1 MVRSDH
7 QALIWLFNLKEP
19 KGRIARWIEI
29 LSEYDFSIEY
39 RPGSKHANADA
50 LSHCPNPW
58 DCQCPDL
65 DNLEPLRCGPCIK
78 CKKRTAEMVYK
89 KRTAEIVNRTEQTD
103 PV

>member
-50 LSHCPNPW
+50 LSRCPNPW

-65 DNLEPLRCGPCIK
+65 DNLEPLRCGQCIK
-78 CKKRTAEMVYK
+78 C
-89 KRTAEIVNRTEQTD
+89 
-103 PV
+103 